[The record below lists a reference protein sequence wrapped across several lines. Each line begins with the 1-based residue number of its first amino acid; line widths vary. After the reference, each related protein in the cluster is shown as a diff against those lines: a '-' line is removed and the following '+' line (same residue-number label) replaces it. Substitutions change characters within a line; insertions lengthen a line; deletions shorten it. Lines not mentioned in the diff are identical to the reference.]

1 MVPLPT
7 PIADV
12 HVHIREAGEMAA
24 LVERGARFGIRW
36 FGVSAVFVGG
46 FDPSPE
52 QCREGNDAVLAAR
65 ERHGAAVLPFCYV
78 NPRHTDEALA
88 EIDRC
93 VAAERMVGVKL
104 WMALRASD
112 ERAAAVA
119 RHAAALGVP
128 VLQHAWYNRLGN
140 RPTES
145 TPADVA
151 VLARRVPE
159 ATIIMAHLFGGG
171 CRGVADIAPCP
182 NVLADC
188 CGGEPEVGR
197 LEHAVAVLGAG
208 RILFGSDA
216 AGRSH
221 ATQLAK
227 VAGARIDDAERRQI
241 LFENARRILPCEDG
255 S

>member
-1 MVPLPT
+1 MFPLPT
-7 PIADV
+7 PIVDI
-12 HVHIREAGEMAA
+12 HVHIREAAEMDR
-24 LVERGARFGIRW
+24 LVGRGARFGIRW
-36 FGVSAVFVGG
+36 FGASAVFVGG
-46 FDPSPE
+46 FDPTPG
-52 QCREGNDAVLAAR
+52 QCRQGNDAVLAAR
-65 ERHGAAVLPFCYV
+65 DRHPAAVLPFCYV

-93 VAAERMVGVKL
+93 VTGEGMVGVKL
-104 WMALRASD
+104 WMAVRASD
-112 ERAAAVA
+112 ERAAVVA
-119 RHAAALGVP
+119 RHAAANGVP
-128 VLQHAWYNRLGN
+128 VLQHAWYHNLEGRAG
-140 RPTES
+140 ES

-171 CRGVADIAPCP
+171 RRGVADIAPYP

-197 LEHAVAVLGAG
+197 LEHAVAVLGAD

-216 AGRSH
+216 DGRSF

-227 VAGARIDDAERRQI
+227 VAGARIDDAARRKI
-241 LFENARRILPCEDG
+241 LLDNARRILPCLEAP
-255 S
+255 